1 MLESE
6 FSHVPNFTGY
16 MEIVFRIIQSGRKGQ
31 KILDI
36 PAGNGLL
43 AARLRECHHE
53 AVCADINR
61 EKSDYIFAD
70 LNERLPFANEE
81 FDTCVCMEGIEH
93 VLDPAALI
101 AELCRITRPGGRIII
116 SLPNIQNL
124 FSRLTFFCAGYFYQF
139 SPGMSRHLKP
149 GEQIDRGH
157 ISPLSYLQLR
167 YLFQYSGAQL
177 LRLDG
182 DRWKKKWLIPFLL
195 PFIGLGWVWSRWEL
209 ARQPDAPKADCQ
221 QMLRHLFSAPLLF
234 SRSLILTFGRGSEGL
249 KR

>member
-1 MLESE
+1 MLETE

-16 MEIVFRIIQSGRKGQ
+16 MGTVFRIIQAGTKAQ

-43 AARLRECHHE
+43 AARLRDCGHE

-61 EKSDYIFAD
+61 AKPDYIFAD
-70 LNERLPFANEE
+70 LNARLPFLDQE

-93 VLDPAALI
+93 VLDPPALI
-101 AELCRITRPGGRIII
+101 GELCRITRTGGRIIL

-124 FSRLTFFCAGYFYQF
+124 FSRFNFLCAGYFYQF

-167 YLFQYSGAQL
+167 YLFQHHGARLQ
-177 LRLDG
+177 RLDG

-195 PFIGLGWVWSRWEL
+195 PFCALGWVWARWEL
-209 ARQPDAPKADCQ
+209 ARQPQKSRQEVIHPSLGNGRRQCQ
-221 QMLRHLFSAPLLF
+221 R
-234 SRSLILTFGRGSEGL
+234 
-249 KR
+249 